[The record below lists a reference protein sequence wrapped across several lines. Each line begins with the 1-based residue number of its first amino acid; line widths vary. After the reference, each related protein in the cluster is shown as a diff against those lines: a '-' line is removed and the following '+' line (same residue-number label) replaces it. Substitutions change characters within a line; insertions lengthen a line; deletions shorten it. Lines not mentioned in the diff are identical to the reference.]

1 MVHCSSVDDAGCT
14 SYAKPGAFPRTG
26 LPYGISNNMFT
37 FAYIFGQVRICTQ
50 RSAASCARA
59 ARR

>member
-1 MVHCSSVDDAGCT
+1 M
-14 SYAKPGAFPRTG
+14 PGAFPRTG

-50 RSAASCARA
+50 RRAASCARA